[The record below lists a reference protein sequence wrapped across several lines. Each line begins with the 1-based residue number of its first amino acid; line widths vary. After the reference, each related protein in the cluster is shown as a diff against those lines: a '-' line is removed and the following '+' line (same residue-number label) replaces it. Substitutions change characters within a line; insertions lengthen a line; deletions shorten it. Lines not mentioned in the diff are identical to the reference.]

1 VTTGGGAPAVVD
13 AGPWRVAVSSSGAA
27 SGGPGPG
34 NRLADVALRQRVLAE
49 AAVRAL
55 DPTHPPLVVTL
66 PERWRPEDPAGFV
79 AGLAQPWLQV
89 SGLDAA
95 TAAQPPTQLDQRSL
109 RYPLSAAR
117 DQLGAS
123 RFASANALVRA
134 GRSLQRVLARND
146 SVASEVVD
154 EALTTVGYGAR
165 GSVSDPAASSR
176 GWIETQLAQVRV
188 QGPSA
193 VTLSGSS
200 GRFAATIVNG
210 LDQPVTV
217 AIRAMT
223 DPRIKVSAPRSVQV
237 AASSRMTVL
246 LNASHAQAGVHDVTL
261 RLVDSEGD
269 QIGESAYVRMRS
281 AQVSKIIWA
290 FLGVGGALLLGA
302 IGVRLFRRVR
312 AARNPDQPEEEAPVE
327 RSPDQVHAHE

>member
-1 VTTGGGAPAVVD
+1 
-13 AGPWRVAVSSSGAA
+13 
-27 SGGPGPG
+27 
-34 NRLADVALRQRVLAE
+34 VLAE
-49 AAVRAL
+49 AAVRAV
-55 DPTHPPLVVTL
+55 DPSRPPLVVTL
-66 PERWRPEDPAGFV
+66 PERWHPDDPAGFV
-79 AGLAQPWLQV
+79 GGLAQPWLQV
-89 SGLDAA
+89 SGLAAA
-95 TAAQPPTQLDQRSL
+95 TAAQLPVQVDDRSL

-123 RFASANALVRA
+123 RFASAGALIRS

-176 GWIETQLAQVRV
+176 GWIETQLGQIRV

-217 AIRAMT
+217 AIRAQT
-223 DPRIKVSAPRSVQV
+223 DPRIAVSAPRSVQV

-246 LNASHAQAGVHDVTL
+246 LNASRAQAGVHDVTL
-261 RLVDSEGD
+261 QLVDSEGD
-269 QIGESAYVRMRS
+269 PIGESAYVRMRS
-281 AQVSKIIWA
+281 AQVSKIIWG
-290 FLGVGGALLLGA
+290 FLAVGGALLVGA
-302 IGVRLFRRVR
+302 IAVRLVRRVR
-312 AARNPDQPEEEAPVE
+312 AARNPDQPEEDAPVD
-327 RSPDQVHAHE
+327 RDQVHAHE